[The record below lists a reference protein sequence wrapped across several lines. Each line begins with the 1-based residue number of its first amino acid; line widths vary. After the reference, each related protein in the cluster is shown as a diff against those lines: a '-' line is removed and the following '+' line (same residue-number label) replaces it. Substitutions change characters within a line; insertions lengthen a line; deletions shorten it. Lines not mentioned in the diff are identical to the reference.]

1 MVGSLELCHLAVG
14 YGALPEGHIAMTVT
28 GLRQRLEAI
37 HGVSSIQLEL
47 GDSGLTG
54 IRVTLAEGAD
64 EAMVLERIRAMLVTY
79 GLKAPETGAPGPSRV
94 FNSEELVTE
103 IAEEGQKL
111 RVEVKGDGE
120 AVVTLVDATPL
131 AAARAV
137 ALARG
142 QLTGHS
148 DVEVMWIGLDQIGS
162 WRILTVLASIGDETV
177 SAGSAVVT
185 SGWADALDR
194 AVAAALA

>member
-1 MVGSLELCHLAVG
+1 
-14 YGALPEGHIAMTVT
+14 MTVT

-47 GDSGLTG
+47 GDTGLTG

-79 GLKAPETGAPGPSRV
+79 GLKAPEALATPGPSRV

-103 IAEEGQKL
+103 IAEEGQML
-111 RVEVKGDGE
+111 RVEVKGDGD
-120 AVVTLVDATPL
+120 AVVTIVDANPL

-137 ALARG
+137 AMARG
-142 QLTGHS
+142 QLTGNS

-162 WRILTVLASIGDETV
+162 WRILTVLASIGQEKV
-177 SAGSAVVT
+177 NAGSAVVT
-185 SGWADALDR
+185 AGWTDALDR
-194 AVAAALA
+194 AVAAALT